1 LNQFKKSAAADEPDV
16 NIASFLNLVQRPWTM
31 MHRTFAYHL
40 NNTKME
46 TQTITRTKW
55 NLDPAHSEL
64 GFRVKHMMITNVS
77 GSFGKF
83 DVNVET
89 EGSDFSSAKISFTAD
104 TDSISTG
111 NADRDN
117 HLKTADFF
125 DAGNHPVIQFIST
138 SMEKKDEE
146 SYILK
151 GDLTIR
157 EVKKPVELTVEFGG
171 IGKDPWGNEKAG
183 FTITGKINRTEYKL
197 NWNAALETGG
207 ILVGEDVKI
216 NAEIQLVKQGS

>member
-1 LNQFKKSAAADEPDV
+1 
-16 NIASFLNLVQRPWTM
+16 
-31 MHRTFAYHL
+31 
-40 NNTKME
+40 ME
-46 TQTITRTKW
+46 TQTITKTKW
-55 NLDPAHSEL
+55 KLDPTHSEL
-64 GFRVKHMMITNVS
+64 GFKVKHMMITNVS
-77 GSFGKF
+77 GSFEKF

-89 EGSDFSSAKISFTAD
+89 DGTDFSAAKIDFTAD

-117 HLKTADFF
+117 HLKTGDFF
-125 DAGNHPVIQFIST
+125 DAASYPVIRFVS
-138 SMEKKDEE
+138 SRMEKKDDEN
-146 SYILK
+146 YTMK

-157 EVKKPVELTVEFGG
+157 DVTKPVTLNVEFGG

-207 ILVGEDVKI
+207 ILVGEEVKI
-216 NAEIQLVKQGS
+216 HAEIQLVKQAS